1 MVRIKCPMIR
11 AFYCWHKNRKQMQ
24 NNRNR
29 KVCNREIN
37 GRTIIERNT
46 RLCDRRGGE
55 KRMNYEQLIEELREE
70 MLQLVNT
77 KCDAL
82 LQMYRSG
89 EVHTSVKDTI
99 RESSLITVSPAEL
112 KGKRPL
118 AVQFAPGEWIET
130 PTWRKVAQRILQ
142 TCNEQPDIHE
152 RFMEMC
158 GKVAGRWRTILGSSP
173 EEMDVPIKV
182 DEELYFEG
190 KFDTEAMLNML
201 EKKVLE
207 PAGVDYSL
215 SLIHISEPT
224 RH

>member
-1 MVRIKCPMIR
+1 M
-11 AFYCWHKNRKQMQ
+11 
-24 NNRNR
+24 
-29 KVCNREIN
+29 
-37 GRTIIERNT
+37 
-46 RLCDRRGGE
+46 
-55 KRMNYEQLIEELREE
+55 
-70 MLQLVNT
+70 NT

-89 EVHTSVKDTI
+89 ELRTDMKDTI

-130 PTWRKVAQRILQ
+130 PTWRKVAQKILQ

-173 EEMDVPIKV
+173 EEMDVPLKV

-207 PAGVDYSL
+207 PAGVDYSSIKIRYMAKGQEQAKNIEQDVL
-215 SLIHISEPT
+215 EHEEQEQHAT
-224 RH
+224 VQTM

>member
-1 MVRIKCPMIR
+1 
-11 AFYCWHKNRKQMQ
+11 
-24 NNRNR
+24 
-29 KVCNREIN
+29 
-37 GRTIIERNT
+37 
-46 RLCDRRGGE
+46 
-55 KRMNYEQLIEELREE
+55 

-89 EVHTSVKDTI
+89 EMHTDKRDTI

-130 PTWRKVAQRILQ
+130 PTWRKVAQKILQ
-142 TCNEQPDIHE
+142 ACNEQPDIHE

-207 PAGVDYSL
+207 PAGVDYSSIKIRYMAKVQEAAKNIDHVPEQDAL
-215 SLIHISEPT
+215 EHEEQEQHVQVQT
-224 RH
+224 M

>member
-1 MVRIKCPMIR
+1 
-11 AFYCWHKNRKQMQ
+11 
-24 NNRNR
+24 
-29 KVCNREIN
+29 
-37 GRTIIERNT
+37 
-46 RLCDRRGGE
+46 
-55 KRMNYEQLIEELREE
+55 MNYEQLIEELREE

-89 EVHTSVKDTI
+89 EMLTDMNDTI

-201 EKKVLE
+201 EKKVME
-207 PAGVDYSL
+207 PAG
-215 SLIHISEPT
+215 LITVALKSGIWQKC
-224 RH
+224 RKQQKI

>member
-1 MVRIKCPMIR
+1 
-11 AFYCWHKNRKQMQ
+11 
-24 NNRNR
+24 
-29 KVCNREIN
+29 
-37 GRTIIERNT
+37 
-46 RLCDRRGGE
+46 
-55 KRMNYEQLIEELREE
+55 MNYEQLIEELREE

-89 EVHTSVKDTI
+89 ELRTDMKDTI
-99 RESSLITVSPAEL
+99 RESNLITVSPAEL
-112 KGKRPL
+112 KGKKPL
-118 AVQFAPGEWIET
+118 AVQFVPGEWMET
-130 PTWRKVAQRILQ
+130 PTWRKVAQKILQ

-207 PAGVDYSL
+207 PAGVDYSSIKIRYMGKGQEAAKSIAEQDAL
-215 SLIHISEPT
+215 EHEEQEQHAPMQT
-224 RH
+224 M

>member
-1 MVRIKCPMIR
+1 
-11 AFYCWHKNRKQMQ
+11 
-24 NNRNR
+24 
-29 KVCNREIN
+29 
-37 GRTIIERNT
+37 
-46 RLCDRRGGE
+46 
-55 KRMNYEQLIEELREE
+55 MNYEQLIEELREE

-89 EVHTSVKDTI
+89 ELRTDMKDTI

-118 AVQFAPGEWIET
+118 AVQFVPGEWIET

-207 PAGVDYSL
+207 PAGVDYSSIKIRYMGKGQEAAKSIAEQDAL
-215 SLIHISEPT
+215 EHEEQEQHAPMQT
-224 RH
+224 M

>member
-1 MVRIKCPMIR
+1 
-11 AFYCWHKNRKQMQ
+11 
-24 NNRNR
+24 
-29 KVCNREIN
+29 
-37 GRTIIERNT
+37 
-46 RLCDRRGGE
+46 
-55 KRMNYEQLIEELREE
+55 MNYEQLIEELREE

-158 GKVAGRWRTILGSSP
+158 GKVAGR
-173 EEMDVPIKV
+173 
-182 DEELYFEG
+182 
-190 KFDTEAMLNML
+190 
-201 EKKVLE
+201 
-207 PAGVDYSL
+207 
-215 SLIHISEPT
+215 
-224 RH
+224 

>member
-1 MVRIKCPMIR
+1 MI
-11 AFYCWHKNRKQMQ
+11 F
-24 NNRNR
+24 
-29 KVCNREIN
+29 E
-37 GRTIIERNT
+37 G
-46 RLCDRRGGE
+46 
-55 KRMNYEQLIEELREE
+55 
-70 MLQLVNT
+70 T
-77 KCDAL
+77 KKLNFFWSRVD
-82 LQMYRSG
+82 
-89 EVHTSVKDTI
+89 TS
-99 RESSLITVSPAEL
+99 R
-112 KGKRPL
+112 
-118 AVQFAPGEWIET
+118 IET

-207 PAGVDYSL
+207 PAGVDYSSIKIRYMGKGQEAAK
-215 SLIHISEPT
+215 SLEQDVLEQEGQEQHAPVQT
-224 RH
+224 M

>member
-1 MVRIKCPMIR
+1 
-11 AFYCWHKNRKQMQ
+11 
-24 NNRNR
+24 
-29 KVCNREIN
+29 
-37 GRTIIERNT
+37 
-46 RLCDRRGGE
+46 
-55 KRMNYEQLIEELREE
+55 MNYEQLIEELREE

-89 EVHTSVKDTI
+89 GEMRTDMKDTI

-142 TCNEQPDIHE
+142 TYNEQPDIHE

-207 PAGVDYSL
+207 PAGVDYSSIKIRYMGKGQEVAK
-215 SLIHISEPT
+215 SLEHVPEQDEPAMLQSLQNMQL
-224 RH
+224 

>member
-1 MVRIKCPMIR
+1 
-11 AFYCWHKNRKQMQ
+11 
-24 NNRNR
+24 
-29 KVCNREIN
+29 
-37 GRTIIERNT
+37 
-46 RLCDRRGGE
+46 
-55 KRMNYEQLIEELREE
+55 MNYEQLIEELREE

-89 EVHTSVKDTI
+89 EQHTNVKDTI

-142 TCNEQPDIHE
+142 TYNEQPDIHE

-201 EKKVLE
+201 EKKVLDRQGLTT
-207 PAGVDYSL
+207 AALKSGIWQKCRSKQKV
-215 SLIHISEPT
+215 
-224 RH
+224 

>member
-1 MVRIKCPMIR
+1 
-11 AFYCWHKNRKQMQ
+11 
-24 NNRNR
+24 
-29 KVCNREIN
+29 
-37 GRTIIERNT
+37 
-46 RLCDRRGGE
+46 
-55 KRMNYEQLIEELREE
+55 MNYEQLIEELREE

-89 EVHTSVKDTI
+89 EMHTDKRDTI

-173 EEMDVPIKV
+173 KEMDVPIKV

-190 KFDTEAMLNML
+190 KFDTEAIKIRYMGKGQEAAKNIEHVPEQDAL
-201 EKKVLE
+201 EHEEQEQHATVQ
-207 PAGVDYSL
+207 
-215 SLIHISEPT
+215 T
-224 RH
+224 M